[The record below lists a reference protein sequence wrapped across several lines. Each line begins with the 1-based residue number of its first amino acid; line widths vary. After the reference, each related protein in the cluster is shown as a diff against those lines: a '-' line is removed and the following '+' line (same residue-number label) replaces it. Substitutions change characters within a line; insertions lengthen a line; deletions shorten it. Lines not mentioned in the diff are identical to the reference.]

1 MLVDDMSDALLAFSH
16 VTVIRDG
23 VTVLD
28 DFSLVIPAGQHVAV
42 VGPNG
47 SGKSTVLKVITR
59 ELRPLDRPETSVT
72 VLGQDRWT
80 LWDLRAAIGIV
91 SNDLLATCT
100 RKITGR
106 DLLLSGFF
114 GSIGLW
120 PHHEPTPVMHA
131 RVDEV
136 LAWLGA
142 AVPGRSTADAHV
154 LGGGAPPAD
163 RPRPHPSAPGPGPRR
178 ADDEPRPRRRA
189 RRARDDARARPA
201 GHEPRA
207 GHARPGRHRAPR
219 SAAWCCSS
227 RAASPAT
234 EPPSELAHHSDLTA
248 LYDRTRRGHATATGT
263 ITRGES
269 AIQNCGISELHS
281 TRRPSRRSTMG
292 VKSAI
297 VKFCSL
303 P

>member
-1 MLVDDMSDALLAFSH
+1 MLGDDMSDALIAFSH

-80 LWDLRAAIGIV
+80 LWDLRAAVGIV

-106 DLLLSGFF
+106 ELLLSGFF

-120 PHHEPTPVMHA
+120 PHHVPTPAMAA
-131 RVDEV
+131 RVDELLTWLGLPHLADRLMTRMSSGEARRLLIGRALIHQPRALV
-136 LAWLGA
+136 LDEPMTSLDLGA
-142 AVPGRSTADAHV
+142 AHEVRATMRALAQQGTSLVLVTHDLADIVPEIGRVV
-154 LGGGAPPAD
+154 LLKRGRIAGDGP
-163 RPRPHPSAPGPGPRR
+163 PSAV
-178 ADDEPRPRRRA
+178 
-189 RRARDDARARPA
+189 
-201 GHEPRA
+201 
-207 GHARPGRHRAPR
+207 
-219 SAAWCCSS
+219 
-227 RAASPAT
+227 
-234 EPPSELAHHSDLTA
+234 LTTPTLSA
-248 LYDRTRRGHATATGT
+248 LYDRPVAVTHRDEHFHAW
-263 ITRGES
+263 
-269 AIQNCGISELHS
+269 
-281 TRRPSRRSTMG
+281 
-292 VKSAI
+292 
-297 VKFCSL
+297 
-303 P
+303 

>member
-1 MLVDDMSDALLAFSH
+1 MSDALLAFSH

-59 ELRPLDRPETSVT
+59 ELRPLDRPDTSVT
-72 VLGQDRWT
+72 VLGQERWT

-120 PHHEPTPVMHA
+120 PHHEPTSAMQT

-136 LAWLGA
+136 LAWLGL
-142 AVPGRSTADAHV
+142 PH
-154 LGGGAPPAD
+154 LAD
-163 RPRPHPSAPGPGPRR
+163 RLLTRMSSGEARRLLIGRALIHQPRALVL
-178 ADDEPRPRRRA
+178 DEPMTSLDLGAAHDIRA
-189 RRARDDARARPA
+189 TMRALAQQGTSLLLVTHDLADIVP
-201 GHEPRA
+201 EI
-207 GHARPGRHRAPR
+207 GRVVLLERGR
-219 SAAWCCSS
+219 IAADGL
-227 RAASPAT
+227 
-234 EPPSELAHHSDLTA
+234 PSEVLTTATLSA
-248 LYDRTRRGHATATGT
+248 LYGRAVDVTHRDGHYHAW
-263 ITRGES
+263 
-269 AIQNCGISELHS
+269 
-281 TRRPSRRSTMG
+281 
-292 VKSAI
+292 
-297 VKFCSL
+297 
-303 P
+303 

>member
-1 MLVDDMSDALLAFSH
+1 MSDALLAFSH

-59 ELRPLDRPETSVT
+59 ELRPLDRPDTSVT

-120 PHHEPTPVMHA
+120 PHHEPTSAMQT

-136 LAWLGA
+136 LTWLGLPHLADRLLTRMSSGEARRLLIGRALIHQPRALVLDEPMTSLDLGA
-142 AVPGRSTADAHV
+142 AHDIRATMRALAQQGTSLLLVTHDLADIVPEIGRVVLLERGRIAADG
-154 LGGGAPPAD
+154 L
-163 RPRPHPSAPGPGPRR
+163 
-178 ADDEPRPRRRA
+178 
-189 RRARDDARARPA
+189 
-201 GHEPRA
+201 
-207 GHARPGRHRAPR
+207 
-219 SAAWCCSS
+219 
-227 RAASPAT
+227 
-234 EPPSELAHHSDLTA
+234 PSEVLTTATLSA
-248 LYDRTRRGHATATGT
+248 LYGRAVEVTHRDGHYHAW
-263 ITRGES
+263 
-269 AIQNCGISELHS
+269 
-281 TRRPSRRSTMG
+281 
-292 VKSAI
+292 
-297 VKFCSL
+297 
-303 P
+303 